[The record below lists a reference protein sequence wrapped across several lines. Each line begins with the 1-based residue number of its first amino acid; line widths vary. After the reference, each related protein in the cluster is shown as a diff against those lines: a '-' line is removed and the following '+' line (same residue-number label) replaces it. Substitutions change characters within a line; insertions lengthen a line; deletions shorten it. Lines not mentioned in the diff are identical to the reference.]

1 MAIQATKKETTRFNG
16 LFVIS
21 FILVL
26 ISPALLTTYFGLS
39 VHTIMSGSM
48 KPTMKPG
55 DEIIADVVPANQIHV
70 GDVVLYLNPQSWAMT
85 AHRVIKKT
93 QDGQGVKLTMKGDA
107 NPIADPEVGF
117 AAVQP
122 VRKVIYTVPRVGY
135 LLNSLSSTLVKGFGV
150 MIFILIG
157 LTLYFKT
164 RRQELSPAAFPT
176 NRSRHDDELVQ
187 ARRLLEQDRLEQM
200 KRFIDN

>member
-1 MAIQATKKETTRFNG
+1 MVLQGATKETRSFNG

-26 ISPALLTTYFGLS
+26 ISPALLTAYFGLS
-39 VHTIMSGSM
+39 VHTIISGSM

-55 DEIIADVVPANQIHV
+55 DEIIADVVPASQVHV
-70 GDVVLYLNPQSWAMT
+70 GDVVLYLNPESWAMT

-107 NPIADPEVGF
+107 NPVADPEVGF

-122 VRKVIYTVPRVGY
+122 IRKVIYTVPRVGY
-135 LLNSLSSTLVKGFGV
+135 VLNSLSSTLVKGFGLL
-150 MIFILIG
+150 IFILIG
-157 LTLYFKT
+157 LALYFKA
-164 RRQELSPAAFPT
+164 RRQEISPAMFPEYQ
-176 NRSRHDDELVQ
+176 SSHDEQLAQ

-200 KRFIDN
+200 KKFIDN